1 MVSFT
6 CMVRFR
12 ACRSVLAC
20 KWYLYLIT
28 IKDNRKCLIQKKKPT
43 TKKPKQKQNLAMSKF
58 CELHIK

>member
-28 IKDNRKCLIQKKKPT
+28 IKDNRKCLIQKKPNNKKTKTKTKPGDE
-43 TKKPKQKQNLAMSKF
+43 QIL
-58 CELHIK
+58 